1 MNQFFTKE
9 ASCCTSIH
17 FFFFL
22 PNLTSKSYSP
32 SDKNPLARLTSAVS
46 RSQWSPRGEQNSGWA
61 PPLVCFVEQ
70 DGLRMCVPK
79 LSGDSDPGHQL

>member
-1 MNQFFTKE
+1 MLY
-9 ASCCTSIH
+9 H
-17 FFFFL
+17 YPLFFFL

-79 LSGDSDPGHQL
+79 LSGDSDPRHQL